1 MWNLT
6 FDGKVA
12 LITGASRGIG
22 REIALSLGKMGAK
35 VGVNYARNEEAAAA
49 VVSEIKKA
57 GGDAIPLKFD
67 IAKEDEVEAGI
78 KALVEKFGKLDYLV
92 NNAGLAVDGLL
103 LRMKSEEWHRT
114 IDINLNGAFYC
125 SRAAAKLMLK
135 NKSGKIINVSS
146 VIGEMGNAGQSAY
159 AASKSALF
167 GFTKSLAR
175 ELGSRTIT
183 VNTITPGYI
192 DTDMTS
198 GISEDQRQQLFSQ
211 IPLARLGT
219 PEDVAGVCM
228 FLLSPWGD
236 YVTGEVIAVNGGLH
250 M

>member
-12 LITGASRGIG
+12 LVTGGSRGIG
-22 REIALSLGKMGAK
+22 REIALSLGRMGAK
-35 VGVNYARNEEAAAA
+35 VGVNFARNEEAAAA
-49 VVSEIKKA
+49 VVREIKEA
-57 GGDAIPLKFD
+57 GGDAIFLKFD
-67 IAKEDEVEAGI
+67 IAKEDEVETGI
-78 KALVEKFGKLDYLV
+78 KILVEKFGKLDFLV
-92 NNAGLAVDGLL
+92 NNAGLAVDGLI
-103 LRMKSEEWHRT
+103 LRMKSEDWHKT
-114 IDINLNGAFYC
+114 IETNLTGAFYC
-125 SRAAAKLMLK
+125 TRAAAKLMLK
-135 NKSGKIINVSS
+135 NKSGKIVNISS

-175 ELGSRTIT
+175 ELGSRAIT

-198 GISEDQRQQLFSQ
+198 GISDEQRQQLFSQ
-211 IPLARLGT
+211 VPLARLGT
-219 PEDVAGVCM
+219 PADVAGAVL

-236 YVTGEVIAVNGGLH
+236 YVTGEIIAVNGGLH

>member
-1 MWNLT
+1 MTNIS
-6 FDGKVA
+6 FEGKVA
-12 LITGASRGIG
+12 LVTGASRGIG
-22 REIALSLGKMGAK
+22 REIALSLGKAGAK
-35 VGVNYARNEEAAAA
+35 VGVNYARNEDAAAA
-49 VVSEIKKA
+49 VVSAIKAA
-57 GGDAIPLKFD
+57 GGDAIALKFD
-67 IAKEDEVEAGI
+67 IANEDEVESGI
-78 KALVEKFGKLDYLV
+78 KALVEKFGKLDFLI

-103 LRMKSEEWHRT
+103 LRMKSEDWHKT
-114 IDINLNGAFYC
+114 IETNLTGAFYC

-135 NKSGKIINVSS
+135 NKSGKIVNISS

-175 ELGSRTIT
+175 ELGSRSIT

-192 DTDMTS
+192 DTDMTA
-198 GISEDQRQQLFSQ
+198 GITDEAKQQLFSQ

-219 PEDVAGVCM
+219 PADVAGAVM

-236 YVTGEVIAVNGGLH
+236 YVTGEIIAVNGGLH